1 MSTFLKKGWNV
12 KIAGFRGKGPIPEEW
27 SFIELPYYRRF
38 SHAPNLRRPWKR
50 ITARFKDTVRFDQT
64 LQIIPGLAE
73 WCCWRQPIYSPLLKI
88 FGNQKFER
96 IMCHDHSTFPLAF
109 HLLKDGGEVYAD
121 LHEHALWDEEQET
134 LAFLFYIQ
142 PEDTV

>member
-1 MSTFLKKGWNV
+1 
-12 KIAGFRGKGPIPEEW
+12 
-27 SFIELPYYRRF
+27 
-38 SHAPNLRRPWKR
+38 
-50 ITARFKDTVRFDQT
+50 
-64 LQIIPGLAE
+64 
-73 WCCWRQPIYSPLLKI
+73 
-88 FGNQKFER
+88 
-96 IMCHDHSTFPLAF
+96 MCHDHSTFPLAF